1 MWRRG
6 LALAVAAAFAFG
18 NASAGATAAAPG
30 DHARATASLAD
41 IRAAIGEIV
50 RIEDGN
56 AVGHASYQRAAHR
69 ALNALVGRRD
79 EGYVAAA
86 GDPGDGT
93 GALGHLDALLDR
105 NAVESWT
112 PAIQGAKVNLLA
124 AAENIQDAL
133 GEKQMEDYQGDL
145 TQALANL
152 SLVVGRPAVSGV
164 LGGIDGALGNTVLG
178 VPANAVTLSGCA
190 APTRAPSY
198 GVVRGRLAYVALPR
212 AAASN
217 PLPAELSIGRVVVTP
232 AAVVLYT
239 RADDTA
245 SLCRIA
251 SHRLQRAHERVH
263 LQRTRERD
271 RVQRTA
277 AKAPHGSATAFYTAA
292 QARAGAKVYAAS
304 CLSCHGANLQ
314 GTAAPGVAGKEF
326 LATARKNKWSLEDV
340 RTLVFEN
347 MPLSDPGSLK
357 PDQYASVMA
366 FLLASNCYPAGG
378 KPFPS
383 KDDPSFSKTKIG
395 PVPGAKPTNPQ
406 LGTCGVK

>member
-1 MWRRG
+1 MWRKR

-18 NASAGATAAAPG
+18 NASVAAGAAAPA
-30 DHARATASLAD
+30 DHDRALASLAD

-50 RIEDGN
+50 RIEDGD
-56 AVGHASYQRAAHR
+56 AVGPGAYQRAAHR

-79 EGYVAAA
+79 SGYVAAA
-86 GDPGDGT
+86 GDPGDRI

-105 NAVESWT
+105 NAVETWT
-112 PAIQGAKVNLLA
+112 PAIQGAKINLLA
-124 AAENIQDAL
+124 AAQNVQDAL

-152 SLVVGRPAVSGV
+152 ALVVGRPAVTGV
-164 LGGIDGALGNTVLG
+164 LGGIDGALANTVLA
-178 VPANAVTLSGCA
+178 VPANGVAVPGCA
-190 APTRAPSY
+190 PPARAPSY

-212 AAASN
+212 TASGT
-217 PLPAELSIGRVVVTP
+217 LPAELSVGRVVVTP

-245 SLCRIA
+245 SLCRTA
-251 SHRLQRAHERVH
+251 SHRLQRTASHR
-263 LQRTRERD
+263 LQRTRER
-271 RVQRTA
+271 VRTRAVA
-277 AKAPHGSATAFYTAA
+277 AAAHAGAAAPYTSA
-292 QARAGAKVYAAS
+292 QARAGAKVYATS

-326 LATARKNKWSLEDV
+326 LSTVRKNGWSLEDL

-347 MPLSDPGSLK
+347 MPLSDPGSL
-357 PDQYASVMA
+357 PPAQYASVMA
-366 FLLASNCYPAGG
+366 FLLASNCYPAGS
-378 KPFPS
+378 KPFPA
-383 KDDPSFSKTKIG
+383 KDDPSFAKLKLG
-395 PVPGAKPTNPQ
+395 PVAGAKPANAQ

>member
-1 MWRRG
+1 MWYRA
-6 LALAVAAAFAFG
+6 LALALGAAFALSS
-18 NASAGATAAAPG
+18 ASVAVDAAAPA
-30 DHARATASLAD
+30 DHDRATASLAD
-41 IRAAIGEIV
+41 IRAAVGEIV

-56 AVGHASYQRAAHR
+56 AVGPAAYQRAAHR

-79 EGYVAAA
+79 PGYAAAA
-86 GDPGDGT
+86 GDPGDRT

-105 NAVESWT
+105 NAVEAWT

-124 AAENIQDAL
+124 AAQNLQDAL

-152 SLVVGRPAVSGV
+152 ALVVGRPAVSGV
-164 LGGIDGALGNTVLG
+164 LGGIDGALANTVLG
-178 VPANAVTLSGCA
+178 VPAGALAVPGCA
-190 APTRAPSY
+190 PPARVPSY

-212 AAASN
+212 AAASSA
-217 PLPAELSIGRVVVTP
+217 LPAELSIGRVAVTP

-239 RADDTA
+239 RGDDTA
-245 SLCRIA
+245 SLCRTA
-251 SHRLQRAHERVH
+251 SHRLQRTRERVA
-263 LQRTRERD
+263 LQRTRER
-271 RVQRTA
+271 VRTRA
-277 AKAPHGSATAFYTAA
+277 AAPASHGGAPALYTSA
-292 QARAGAKVYAAS
+292 QAHAGAKVYASS

-326 LATARKNKWSLEDV
+326 LATARKNGWSLEDV

-357 PDQYASVMA
+357 PDQYAAVMA
-366 FLLASNCYPAGG
+366 FLLASNCYPAGS

-383 KDDPSFSKTKIG
+383 KDDPALAKVKLG

-406 LGTCGVK
+406 LATCGVK